1 MMAKEGGRKGGSTG
15 VSLNSVNLKRQILHC
30 HVWRRVFTT
39 AGLFL
44 AFIYLDFTICE
55 SASAAGGFSLPPSPN
70 TENLLRRMAE
80 LAPPLSNY
88 PDLFG

>member
-1 MMAKEGGRKGGSTG
+1 MMAKEVGRKYRSTE
-15 VSLNSVNLKRQILHC
+15 VSLDSVIVKRQILHY
-30 HVWRRVFTT
+30 HIWHRVSTT
-39 AGLFL
+39 AGLLL

-80 LAPPLSNY
+80 LAPHLSNY